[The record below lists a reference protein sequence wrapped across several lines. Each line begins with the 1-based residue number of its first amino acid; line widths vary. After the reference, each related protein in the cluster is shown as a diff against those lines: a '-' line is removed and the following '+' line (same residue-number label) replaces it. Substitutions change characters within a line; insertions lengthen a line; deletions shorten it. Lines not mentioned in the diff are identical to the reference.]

1 MIVGLVV
8 ASVIAFLAIIVATQL
23 GAGADDGFSHG
34 LWPTILMLPLFALP
48 VAFVLL
54 VVLLIRGVSRRSRLA
69 RSGE

>member
-1 MIVGLVV
+1 MIVGLVA
-8 ASVIAFLAIIVATQL
+8 ASVIAFVAIIVGTQL

-54 VVLLIRGVSRRSRLA
+54 VVLLIRGVGRRSRLA
-69 RSGE
+69 RSAD

>member
-8 ASVIAFLAIIVATQL
+8 ASVIAFIAVIVATQL
-23 GAGADDGFSHG
+23 GAGADDGFSQG

-54 VVLLIRGVSRRSRLA
+54 VVLLIRGVGRRSRLA
-69 RSGE
+69 KSGS